1 MSDRV
6 VVMTR
11 VVITCEKNGSIRM
24 AEQKVTVDLGG
35 KELSIST
42 GKWAKL
48 AGGSVVVT
56 LGGTV
61 VLVASSAAKTAKP
74 GIDFVPL
81 TCDYR
86 ERTYAAGKIPGGFFK
101 REGRPTEKETLSSRQ
116 IDRPIRPLM
125 SKQWPFETQ
134 VMATVVSSDQE
145 HDGDVLAVIGG
156 SASLVLSDIPFP
168 EAVAC
173 VRVARVDGQFVVM
186 PTFAQLEESDMDVVV
201 AGTAN
206 DIIMV
211 EGGCREIP
219 EADMIASLEFA
230 MTCIQKIVAAQNE
243 LHKLAG
249 GKTKRPVVA
258 KADVAD
264 IEAALRGAYTERLK
278 AALRIPGKEQRQ
290 EELDI
295 ITTDAKTNFAE
306 KFPEKADKIGHILH
320 DIERDELRN
329 MVLDQ
334 GVRADGR
341 DCDTIRPISIEVGVL
356 PRTHGS
362 CLFTR
367 GETQALVVTTL
378 GTKSDE
384 QRVEELEG
392 QSWKS
397 YMLHYNFPPFSVGET
412 RPIRG
417 PGRREIGHGALAER
431 AVEPV
436 IPADTHFPYTIRIVS
451 DILESNGSSSM
462 ASVCGAS
469 LALMDAGVPIKAP
482 VAGVAMGLIKE
493 GERFAVLT
501 DILGVEDHLGDMDFK
516 VTGTRDG
523 ITAFQMDTKIGGI
536 SFSILRDALGKAHK
550 GRLFILDKMAAT
562 LPSSR
567 TEMSPFAPRITIL
580 HINPDK
586 IREVIGPG
594 GKVIKKITEETGC
607 QIDIE
612 DSGEIRI
619 AAVNME
625 GSKRAEEI
633 IRNIT
638 EDPEVGRTYQG
649 KVRSVV
655 NFGAFVEIVPGRDGL
670 LHVSE
675 IDWGRTEKVED
686 VLNVGDMVMVKVIG
700 VDKEGKVKLSRRA
713 LLPEPEGYVGSGV
726 GAGGGGDRP
735 RGDRPRGGDR
745 DRGPRRR

>member
-1 MSDRV
+1 
-6 VVMTR
+6 
-11 VVITCEKNGSIRM
+11 M
-24 AEQKVTVDLGG
+24 AEHKVTVDLGG
-35 KELSIST
+35 KELTIST

-48 AGGSVVVT
+48 AGGSAVVQ
-56 LGGTV
+56 LGGTI
-61 VLVASSAAKTAKP
+61 VLVASSAAKSAKP
-74 GIDFVPL
+74 GLDFVPL

-101 REGRPTEKETLSSRQ
+101 REGRPTEKETLSSRLM
-116 IDRPIRPLM
+116 DRPIRPLIH
-125 SKQWPFETQ
+125 KQWTFETQ

-145 HDGDVLAVIGG
+145 HDADVLALIGG
-156 SASLVLSDIPFP
+156 STSLSLSDIPFP
-168 EAVAC
+168 EPIAG
-173 VRVARVDGQFVVM
+173 VRVGRVEGKFIVM
-186 PTFAQLEESDMDVVV
+186 PTFAELDESDMDIIV

-211 EGGCREIP
+211 EGGAREVP
-219 EADMIASLEFA
+219 EADMIAALDFA
-230 MTCIQKIVAAQNE
+230 MGHIKSIVAVQAQ
-243 LHKLAG
+243 LATLAG
-249 GKTKRPVVA
+249 KAKRPVVE
-258 KADVAD
+258 KVDLSD
-264 IEAALRGAYTERLK
+264 LEAELRGAYTERLK
-278 AALRIPGKEQRQ
+278 AAIRIPGKERRQ
-290 EELDI
+290 EEIDI
-295 ITTDAKTNFAE
+295 ITAEATAALAE
-306 KFPEKADKIGHILH
+306 KYAERAAYIGKLLH
-320 DIERDELRN
+320 DVERDALRG
-329 MVLDQ
+329 MILDQ
-334 GVRADGR
+334 GVRSDGR

-378 GTKSDE
+378 GTKADE

-469 LALMDAGVPIKAP
+469 MALMDAGCPIKAP

-493 GERFAVLT
+493 GPKVAVLT

-516 VTGTRDG
+516 VTGTREG

-536 SFSILRDALGKAHK
+536 SFEIMRNALAKAHA
-550 GRLFILDKMAAT
+550 GRMFILDKMKACLEA
-562 LPSSR
+562 PR
-567 TEMSPFAPRITIL
+567 TEMSPFAPRINIITI
-580 HINPDK
+580 HPDK

-612 DSGEIRI
+612 DTGEIRI
-619 AAVNME
+619 ASTNME
-625 GSKRAEEI
+625 GGKRAEEL

-638 EDPEVGRTYQG
+638 EDPEVGRVYQG

-700 VDKEGKVKLSRRA
+700 VDKDGKIKLSRRA

-726 GAGGGGDRP
+726 GSGGGGGRRE
-735 RGDRPRGGDR
+735 RGDRDR

>member
-1 MSDRV
+1 
-6 VVMTR
+6 
-11 VVITCEKNGSIRM
+11 M
-24 AEQKVTVDLGG
+24 AEHKVTVDLGG
-35 KELSIST
+35 KELTIST

-48 AGGSVVVT
+48 AGGSAVVQ
-56 LGGTV
+56 LGGTI

-74 GIDFVPL
+74 GLDFVPL

-125 SKQWPFETQ
+125 HKQWTYETQ

-145 HDGDVLAVIGG
+145 HDADVLALIGG

-168 EAVAC
+168 EPVAA
-173 VRVARVDGQFVVM
+173 VRVGRVDGQWVVM
-186 PTFAQLEESDMDVVV
+186 PTFAQLDESDVDIVV

-211 EGGCREIP
+211 EGGCREVP
-219 EADMIASLEFA
+219 EADMIAALEFA
-230 MTCIQKIVAAQNE
+230 TQNIRKIVAVQNQ
-243 LHKLAG
+243 LVKLAG
-249 GKTKRPVVA
+249 KPKRPVVD
-258 KADVAD
+258 KVDVSELEAD
-264 IEAALRGAYTERLK
+264 LRARYTSRLRD
-278 AALRIPGKEQRQ
+278 AIRIPGKDARQ

-295 ITTDAKTNFAE
+295 ITKEAAAALSE
-306 KFPEKADKIGHILH
+306 KHGDKAAFIGKILH
-320 DIERDELRN
+320 DVERDELRE
-329 MVLDQ
+329 MILRD
-334 GVRADGR
+334 GIRSDGR
-341 DCDTIRPISIEVGVL
+341 KPDQIRPITIEVGLL

-436 IPADTHFPYTIRIVS
+436 IPADTSFPYTIRIVS

-469 LALMDAGVPIKAP
+469 MALMDAGVPVKAP

-493 GERFAVLT
+493 GDRVAVLT

-516 VTGTRDG
+516 VTGTTEG
-523 ITAFQMDTKIGGI
+523 VTAFQMDTKIGGI
-536 SFSILRDALGKAHK
+536 SFEIMKNALEQARV
-550 GRLFILDKMAAT
+550 GRLFILGKMKDCLSA
-562 LPSSR
+562 PR
-567 TEMSPFAPRITIL
+567 GEMSPFAPRITIM

-594 GKVIKKITEETGC
+594 GKIIKKITEETGC

-612 DSGEIRI
+612 DTGEIRI

-638 EDPEVGRTYQG
+638 EDPEIGRTYQG
-649 KVRSVV
+649 KVRSIV

-686 VLNVGDMVMVKVIG
+686 VLNVGDMVMVKV
-700 VDKEGKVKLSRRA
+700 VDVDRDGKIRLSRRA
-713 LLPEPEGYVGSGV
+713 LLPQPEGYVGA
-726 GAGGGGDRP
+726 GAGSGGGGGRDRE
-735 RGDRPRGGDR
+735 RGGRDRDR

>member
-1 MSDRV
+1 
-6 VVMTR
+6 
-11 VVITCEKNGSIRM
+11 
-24 AEQKVTVDLGG
+24 VDLGG
-35 KELSIST
+35 KSLTIST

-48 AGGSVVVT
+48 AGGSVVVE

-61 VLVASSAAKTAKP
+61 VLVASSAAKSAKP
-74 GIDFVPL
+74 GLDFVPL

-101 REGRPTEKETLSSRQ
+101 REGRPTEKETLSSRLM
-116 IDRPIRPLM
+116 DRPIRPLM
-125 SKQWPFETQ
+125 HKQWTFETQ

-145 HDGDVLAVIGG
+145 HDADILALIGG

-168 EAVAC
+168 EPVAG
-173 VRVARVDGQFVVM
+173 VRVARVDGQFVAM
-186 PTFAQLEESDMDVVV
+186 PTFAQLDESDMDVVV
-201 AGTAN
+201 AGTAT

-211 EGGCREIP
+211 EGGSREVS
-219 EADMIASLEFA
+219 EADMIAALDFA
-230 MTCIQKIVAAQNE
+230 MKHIQRIVSVQVELQKAA
-243 LHKLAG
+243 
-249 GKTKRPVVA
+249 GKAKRQPNA
-258 KADVAD
+258 KVDMSD
-264 IEAALRGAYTERLK
+264 LEAELRGAYTERLR
-278 AALRIPGKEQRQ
+278 AAIRIPGKEARQ

-295 ITTDAKTNFAE
+295 ITKDAVAAHGE
-306 KFPEKADKIGHILH
+306 KYGDRAAFIGKILH
-320 DIERDELRN
+320 EVESDELRE
-329 MVLDQ
+329 MVLGE

-341 DCDTIRPISIEVGVL
+341 KPDQIRPITIEVGVL

-378 GTKSDE
+378 GTKADE

-436 IPADTHFPYTIRIVS
+436 IPADTSFPYTIRIVS

-469 LALMDAGVPIKAP
+469 MALMDAGVPVKAP

-493 GERFAVLT
+493 GDRVAVLT

-516 VTGTRDG
+516 VTGTTEG

-536 SFSILRDALGKAHK
+536 SLAIMKDALEQARK
-550 GRLFILDKMAAT
+550 GRLYILDKMKAC
-562 LPSSR
+562 LESPR

-612 DSGEIRI
+612 DTGEIRI

-638 EDPEVGRTYQG
+638 EDPEIGRTYQG
-649 KVRSVV
+649 KVRSIV

-686 VLNVGDMVMVKVIG
+686 VLNVGDLVMVKV
-700 VDKEGKVKLSRRA
+700 VDVDRDGKIRLSRRA
-713 LLPEPEGYVGSGV
+713 LLPQPEGYVAS
-726 GAGGGGDRP
+726 GGGGGGGGRDRE
-735 RGDRPRGGDR
+735 RGGRGDR

>member
-1 MSDRV
+1 
-6 VVMTR
+6 
-11 VVITCEKNGSIRM
+11 M
-24 AEQKVTVDLGG
+24 AEHKVTVDLGG
-35 KELSIST
+35 KSLTIST

-48 AGGSVVVT
+48 AGGSVVVE

-61 VLVASSAAKTAKP
+61 VLVASSAAKSAKP
-74 GIDFVPL
+74 GLDFVPL

-101 REGRPTEKETLSSRQ
+101 REGRPTEKETLSSRLM
-116 IDRPIRPLM
+116 DRPIRPLM
-125 SKQWPFETQ
+125 HKQWTFETQ

-145 HDGDVLAVIGG
+145 HDADILALIGG

-168 EAVAC
+168 EPVAG
-173 VRVARVDGQFVVM
+173 VRVARVDGQFIAM
-186 PTFAQLEESDMDVVV
+186 PTFAQLDESDMDVVV
-201 AGTAN
+201 AGTAT

-211 EGGCREIP
+211 EGGSREVS
-219 EADMIASLEFA
+219 ETDMIAALDFA
-230 MTCIQKIVAAQNE
+230 MKHIQRIVAVQVELQKAAGKAKRKPNE
-243 LHKLAG
+243 KVDLSDL
-249 GKTKRPVVA
+249 
-258 KADVAD
+258 
-264 IEAALRGAYTERLK
+264 EAELRASYTERLR
-278 AALRIPGKEQRQ
+278 AAIRIPGKEARQ

-295 ITTDAKTNFAE
+295 ITKDAVAALAE
-306 KFPEKADKIGHILH
+306 KYGDRAAFIGKILH
-320 DIERDELRN
+320 EVESDELRE
-329 MVLDQ
+329 MVLGE

-341 DCDTIRPISIEVGVL
+341 KPDQIRPITIEVGVL

-378 GTKSDE
+378 GTKADE

-436 IPADTHFPYTIRIVS
+436 IPADTSFPYTIRIVS

-469 LALMDAGVPIKAP
+469 MALMDAGVPVKAP

-493 GERFAVLT
+493 GDRVAVLT

-516 VTGTRDG
+516 VTGTTEG

-536 SFSILRDALGKAHK
+536 SLTIMKDALEQARK
-550 GRLFILDKMAAT
+550 GRLYILDKMKACLET
-562 LPSSR
+562 PR

-612 DSGEIRI
+612 DTGEIRI
-619 AAVNME
+619 AGVNLE

-638 EDPEVGRTYQG
+638 EDPEIGRTYQG
-649 KVRSVV
+649 KVRSIV

-686 VLNVGDMVMVKVIG
+686 VLNVGDLVMVKV
-700 VDKEGKVKLSRRA
+700 VDVDRDGKIRLSRRA
-713 LLPEPEGYVGSGV
+713 LLPQPEGYVAPS
-726 GAGGGGDRP
+726 GGGGGRDR
-735 RGDRPRGGDR
+735 DRGGRDR

>member
-1 MSDRV
+1 
-6 VVMTR
+6 
-11 VVITCEKNGSIRM
+11 M
-24 AEQKVTVDLGG
+24 AEHKVTVDLGG
-35 KELSIST
+35 KELTIST

-48 AGGSVVVT
+48 AGGSAVVQ
-56 LGGTV
+56 LGGSI

-74 GIDFVPL
+74 GLDFVPL

-125 SKQWPFETQ
+125 HKQWTFETQ

-145 HDGDVLAVIGG
+145 HDADVLALIGG

-168 EAVAC
+168 EPVAA
-173 VRVARVDGQFVVM
+173 VRVARVDGQWVVM
-186 PTFAQLEESDMDVVV
+186 PTFAQLDESDMDIVV
-201 AGTAN
+201 AGTAT

-211 EGGCREIP
+211 EGGCRELP

-230 MTCIQKIVAAQNE
+230 MQNIRKIVAVQNE
-243 LHKLAG
+243 LVKLAG
-249 GKTKRPVVA
+249 KPKRSVVE
-258 KADVAD
+258 KVDVSAL
-264 IEAALRGAYTERLK
+264 EAELRSLYTSRLRD
-278 AALRIPGKEQRQ
+278 AIRIPGKDARQ
-290 EELDI
+290 EELDL
-295 ITTDAKTNFAE
+295 ITKDAVATLAE
-306 KFPEKADKIGHILH
+306 KHADKAVFIGKLLH
-320 DIERDELRN
+320 EIERNELRE
-329 MVLDQ
+329 MILRD
-334 GVRADGR
+334 GVRSDGR
-341 DCDTIRPISIEVGVL
+341 KGDQIRPITIEVGML

-431 AVEPV
+431 AVEPM
-436 IPADTHFPYTIRIVS
+436 IPADTSFPYTIRIVS

-469 LALMDAGVPIKAP
+469 MSLMDAGVPMKAP

-493 GERFAVLT
+493 GDRVAVLT

-516 VTGTRDG
+516 VTGTTDG

-536 SFSILRDALGKAHK
+536 SFEIMKNALEQARV
-550 GRLFILDKMAAT
+550 GRLFILGKMKECLAA
-562 LPSSR
+562 PR

-612 DSGEIRI
+612 DTGEIRI

-638 EDPEVGRTYQG
+638 EDPEIGRTYQG
-649 KVRSVV
+649 KVRSIV

-686 VLNVGDMVMVKVIG
+686 VLNVGDMVMVKV
-700 VDKEGKVKLSRRA
+700 VDVDRDGKIRLSRRA
-713 LLPEPEGYVGSGV
+713 LLPQPEGYVGAGV
-726 GAGGGGDRP
+726 GAGSGSSGGSG
-735 RGDRPRGGDR
+735 GRGGSGGSRDR

>member
-1 MSDRV
+1 MS
-6 VVMTR
+6 
-11 VVITCEKNGSIRM
+11 EH
-24 AEQKVTVDLGG
+24 KVAIDLGG
-35 KELSIST
+35 KELTITT

-48 AGGSVVVT
+48 AGGSAVVQ

-61 VLVASSAAKTAKP
+61 VLVAASAAKSAKP
-74 GIDFVPL
+74 GLDFVPL

-116 IDRPIRPLM
+116 MDRPIRPLM
-125 SKQWPFETQ
+125 HKQWTYETQ

-145 HDGDVLAVIGG
+145 HDADVLALIGG

-168 EAVAC
+168 EPVAG
-173 VRVARVDGQFVVM
+173 VRVGRVDGRFIAM
-186 PTFAQLEESDMDVVV
+186 PTFAQLDESDMDVVV

-211 EGGCREIP
+211 EGGSREVS
-219 EADMIASLEFA
+219 EADMIGALDFA
-230 MTCIQKIVAAQNE
+230 MQNIRRLVEAQNE
-243 LHKLAG
+243 LVHVAG
-249 GKTKRPVVA
+249 KSKRAPVEKV
-258 KADVAD
+258 DVS
-264 IEAALRGAYTERLK
+264 ELETELRGRYTSKLRE
-278 AALRIPGKEQRQ
+278 AIRIPGKEARQ
-290 EELDI
+290 EEIDL
-295 ITTDAKTNFAE
+295 TVRAAEGELAE
-306 KFPEKADKIGHILH
+306 KYGEKAAYIGRILH
-320 DIERDELRN
+320 DVERDELRE
-329 MVLDQ
+329 MILRD
-334 GVRADGR
+334 GIRADGR
-341 DCDTIRPISIEVGVL
+341 RPDQIRPISIEVGVL

-378 GTKSDE
+378 GTKADE

-436 IPADTHFPYTIRIVS
+436 IPADTSFPYTIRIVS

-469 LALMDAGVPIKAP
+469 MALMDAGVPVKAP

-493 GERFAVLT
+493 GDRVAVLT

-516 VTGTRDG
+516 VTGSSDG

-536 SFSILRDALGKAHK
+536 SFEIMKHALEQARV
-550 GRLFILDKMAAT
+550 GRLFILGKMKDCLASPRA
-562 LPSSR
+562 
-567 TEMSPFAPRITIL
+567 EMSPFAPRITIL
-580 HINPDK
+580 HIHPDK

-612 DSGEIRI
+612 DSGEVRI

-638 EDPEVGRTYQG
+638 EDPEVGRVYQG
-649 KVRSVV
+649 KVRSIV

-686 VLNVGDMVMVKVIG
+686 VLNVGDLVMVKV
-700 VDKEGKVKLSRRA
+700 VDVDRDGKIRLSRRA
-713 LLPEPEGYVGSGV
+713 LIPQPEGYVGAGV
-726 GAGGGGDRP
+726 GGGGGGRRDR
-735 RGDRPRGGDR
+735 DRDRDR

>member
-1 MSDRV
+1 
-6 VVMTR
+6 
-11 VVITCEKNGSIRM
+11 
-24 AEQKVTVDLGG
+24 
-35 KELSIST
+35 
-42 GKWAKL
+42 
-48 AGGSVVVT
+48 
-56 LGGTV
+56 
-61 VLVASSAAKTAKP
+61 
-74 GIDFVPL
+74 
-81 TCDYR
+81 
-86 ERTYAAGKIPGGFFK
+86 
-101 REGRPTEKETLSSRQ
+101 
-116 IDRPIRPLM
+116 
-125 SKQWPFETQ
+125 
-134 VMATVVSSDQE
+134 
-145 HDGDVLAVIGG
+145 
-156 SASLVLSDIPFP
+156 
-168 EAVAC
+168 
-173 VRVARVDGQFVVM
+173 M
-186 PTFAQLEESDMDVVV
+186 PTFAQLDESDMDIVV

-211 EGGCREIP
+211 EGGSREIP
-219 EADMIASLEFA
+219 EADMVGALEFA
-230 MTCIQKIVAAQNE
+230 MQHIRRIVNAQNE
-243 LHKLAG
+243 LQRLV
-249 GKTKRPVVA
+249 GKAKRAPVDKV
-258 KADVAD
+258 DVS
-264 IEAALRGAYTERLK
+264 ELESELRGAYTNKLRD
-278 AALRIPGKEQRQ
+278 AIRIPGKEARQ

-295 ITTDAKTNFAE
+295 ITKDAGTALAE
-306 KFPEKADKIGHILH
+306 KYGDKAAFIGKILH
-320 DIERDELRN
+320 DIERDELRE
-329 MVLDQ
+329 MVLRD

-341 DCDTIRPISIEVGVL
+341 KPDQIRPITIEVGIL

-378 GTKSDE
+378 GTKADE
-384 QRVEELEG
+384 QRIEELEG

-431 AVEPV
+431 SVEPV
-436 IPADTHFPYTIRIVS
+436 IPADTSFPYTIRIVS

-469 LALMDAGVPIKAP
+469 MSLMDAGVPIKAP

-493 GERFAVLT
+493 GDRVAVLT

-516 VTGTRDG
+516 VTGTNDG

-536 SFSILRDALGKAHK
+536 SFEIMKNALEQARV
-550 GRLFILDKMAAT
+550 GRLFILGKMRECLTA
-562 LPSSR
+562 PR
-567 TEMSPFAPRITIL
+567 GEMSPFAPRITIL
-580 HINPDK
+580 HIHPDK

-612 DSGEIRI
+612 DSGEVRI

-638 EDPEVGRTYQG
+638 EDPEVGRVYQG
-649 KVRSVV
+649 KVRSIV

-686 VLNVGDMVMVKVIG
+686 VLNVGDLVMVKV
-700 VDKEGKVKLSRRA
+700 VDVDRDGKIRLSRRA
-713 LLPEPEGYVGSGV
+713 LIPQPEGYVGAAAGS
-726 GAGGGGDRP
+726 GGGGRRDR
-735 RGDRPRGGDR
+735 DRDRDR

>member
-1 MSDRV
+1 
-6 VVMTR
+6 
-11 VVITCEKNGSIRM
+11 M
-24 AEQKVTVDLGG
+24 AEHKVSVDLGG
-35 KELSIST
+35 KELTITT

-48 AGGSVVVT
+48 AGGSAVVQ

-61 VLVASSAAKTAKP
+61 VLVASSAAKSAKP
-74 GIDFVPL
+74 GLDFVPL

-116 IDRPIRPLM
+116 MDRPIRPLID
-125 SKQWPFETQ
+125 KQWFFETQ

-145 HDGDVLAVIGG
+145 NDADVLALIGG

-168 EAVAC
+168 EPLAG
-173 VRVARVDGQFVVM
+173 VRVGRVDGQFVVM
-186 PTFAQLEESDMDVVV
+186 PTFAQLDESDLDIVV
-201 AGTAN
+201 AGTAK

-211 EGGCREIP
+211 EGGSREVP
-219 EADMIASLEFA
+219 EADMIAALDFA
-230 MTCIQKIVAAQNE
+230 MQHIARIVAAQSE
-243 LHKLAG
+243 LVKLAG
-249 GKTKRPVVA
+249 KPKRSPVEKV
-258 KADVAD
+258 DVSALD
-264 IEAALRGAYTERLK
+264 GELRGAYTERLK
-278 AALRIPGKEQRQ
+278 AAIRIPGKERRQ
-290 EELDI
+290 EEIDI
-295 ITTDAKTNFAE
+295 ITSEAVKGLTE
-306 KFPEKADKIGHILH
+306 KYADKAAYIGKILH
-320 DIERDELRN
+320 DIERDLLRA
-329 MVLDQ
+329 MILDE

-341 DCDTIRPISIEVGVL
+341 NPDQIRPITIEVGVL

-378 GTKSDE
+378 GTKADE
-384 QRVEELEG
+384 QRIEELEG

-436 IPADTHFPYTIRIVS
+436 IPADTSFPYTIRIVS

-469 LALMDAGVPIKAP
+469 MSLMDAGVPIKAP

-493 GERFAVLT
+493 GDKVAVLT

-516 VTGTRDG
+516 VTGTTDG

-536 SFSILRDALGKAHK
+536 SFEIMKNALEKARV
-550 GRLFILDKMAAT
+550 GRMFILNKMAEC
-562 LPSSR
+562 LPAPR
-567 TEMSPFAPRITIL
+567 AEMSPFAPRITIL
-580 HINPDK
+580 NINPDK

-612 DSGEIRI
+612 DSGEVRI

-625 GSKRAEEI
+625 GSKRAEEL

-638 EDPEVGRTYQG
+638 EDPEVGRVYQG

-675 IDWGRTEKVED
+675 IDWGRTERVED

-700 VDKEGKVKLSRRA
+700 VDKDGKIRLSRRA
-713 LLPEPEGYVGSGV
+713 LLPEPEGYVGAGV
-726 GAGGGGDRP
+726 GERGPRRDR
-735 RGDRPRGGDR
+735 DRDRDR
-745 DRGPRRR
+745 DRGRDRRR

>member
-1 MSDRV
+1 MS
-6 VVMTR
+6 
-11 VVITCEKNGSIRM
+11 EH
-24 AEQKVTVDLGG
+24 KVSVDMGG
-35 KELSIST
+35 KELTIST

-48 AGGSVVVT
+48 AGGSAVVQ
-56 LGGTV
+56 LGGTI

-74 GIDFVPL
+74 GLDFVPL

-125 SKQWPFETQ
+125 HKQWTYETQ
-134 VMATVVSSDQE
+134 IMATVVSSDQE
-145 HDGDVLAVIGG
+145 HDADVLALIGG

-168 EAVAC
+168 EPVAG
-173 VRVARVDGQFVVM
+173 VRVGRVDGRFITM
-186 PTFAQLEESDMDVVV
+186 PTFAQLDESDMDVIV

-211 EGGCREIP
+211 EGGSREVS
-219 EADMIASLEFA
+219 EADMIAALDFA
-230 MTCIQKIVAAQNE
+230 MQAIRRIVAAQNE
-243 LHKLAG
+243 LVRLAG
-249 GKTKRPVVA
+249 KPKRPVVE
-258 KADVAD
+258 KVDVSD
-264 IEAALRGAYTERLK
+264 LERDLRAQYTGRLRD
-278 AALRIPGKEQRQ
+278 AIRIPGKEARQ
-290 EELDI
+290 EELNT
-295 ITTDAKTNFAE
+295 ITKEAETALAE
-306 KFPEKADKIGHILH
+306 KYGDRAVFIGRILH
-320 DIERDELRN
+320 DVERDELRE
-329 MVLDQ
+329 MILRD
-334 GVRADGR
+334 GLRADGR
-341 DCDTIRPISIEVGVL
+341 KPDQIRPITIEVSLL

-436 IPADTHFPYTIRIVS
+436 IPADTSFPYTIRIVS

-469 LALMDAGVPIKAP
+469 MALMDAGVPVKAP

-493 GERFAVLT
+493 GDRVAVLT

-516 VTGTRDG
+516 VTGTTDG

-536 SFSILRDALGKAHK
+536 SFDIMKNALEQARA
-550 GRLFILDKMAAT
+550 GRLFILGKMRDCLAA
-562 LPSSR
+562 PRS
-567 TEMSPFAPRITIL
+567 EMSPFAPRITIL
-580 HINPDK
+580 HIHPDK

-612 DSGEIRI
+612 DSGEVRI

-638 EDPEVGRTYQG
+638 EDPEVGRVYQG
-649 KVRSVV
+649 KVRSIV

-686 VLNVGDMVMVKVIG
+686 VLNVGDLVMVKV
-700 VDKEGKVKLSRRA
+700 VDVDRDGKIRLSRRA
-713 LLPEPEGYVGSGV
+713 LIPQPEGYVGAGV
-726 GAGGGGDRP
+726 GAGGGGR
-735 RGDRPRGGDR
+735 RDR
-745 DRGPRRR
+745 DRDRERGPRRR